1 MTKELRE
8 TLKSLSF
15 FFIFISKTHKKQSIN
30 LKKEGEIMQ
39 IDLFNVKEF
48 VEINH
53 LKEVTSPVLFQRGD
67 VPDPNGL
74 VSNEIFGVTTKS
86 RKETFAYIN
95 LYGHFFHPH
104 IYKAIRRMFRNIDR
118 IVDGSQFYSIDDNG
132 YLVIDEV
139 AGDTGLE
146 WLYENW
152 DKIKWERKDESGKSM
167 RDERISMLENFK
179 KDEIFMPYQIV
190 IPAFYR
196 DVLTNSGGGGGTTDD
211 INNLYTKVIRLVATI
226 RSQGMFDFQ
235 FNSTNYTIQQ
245 TLVDIYDY
253 FKQKIEKKKG
263 IIRKYLMGKNTD
275 YGVRTVITS
284 ASYHANKPDEL
295 FVDFEHSAI
304 PISQLCSLVYPFI
317 TSYIKKFFE
326 RELFDNKNQKI
337 LYNPATDEIDKVVSL
352 KNPES
357 YFSDKWIKQMIDTFI
372 RDPESRF
379 NKIEVP
385 VGKGNQKLYL
395 AFAGKRMDG
404 SNTSELSGTVNR
416 PMTWTDLLYLAC
428 ADTVKDKHALIT
440 RYPLLDEFGIFVSKI
455 RVSST
460 VNTVPMLINGE
471 LYKWYPNIRFDI
483 PPEKIG
489 AYFIDACQF
498 SNSYLEGIEGD

>member
-1 MTKELRE
+1 
-8 TLKSLSF
+8 
-15 FFIFISKTHKKQSIN
+15 
-30 LKKEGEIMQ
+30 MQ

-67 VPDPNGL
+67 VPDPNDL

-235 FNSTNYTIQQ
+235 FNSTNYTIHQ
-245 TLVDIYDY
+245 TLVYIYDY
-253 FKQKIEKKKG
+253 FK
-263 IIRKYLMGKNTD
+263 
-275 YGVRTVITS
+275 
-284 ASYHANKPDEL
+284 
-295 FVDFEHSAI
+295 
-304 PISQLCSLVYPFI
+304 
-317 TSYIKKFFE
+317 
-326 RELFDNKNQKI
+326 
-337 LYNPATDEIDKVVSL
+337 
-352 KNPES
+352 
-357 YFSDKWIKQMIDTFI
+357 
-372 RDPESRF
+372 
-379 NKIEVP
+379 
-385 VGKGNQKLYL
+385 
-395 AFAGKRMDG
+395 
-404 SNTSELSGTVNR
+404 
-416 PMTWTDLLYLAC
+416 
-428 ADTVKDKHALIT
+428 
-440 RYPLLDEFGIFVSKI
+440 
-455 RVSST
+455 
-460 VNTVPMLINGE
+460 
-471 LYKWYPNIRFDI
+471 
-483 PPEKIG
+483 
-489 AYFIDACQF
+489 
-498 SNSYLEGIEGD
+498 